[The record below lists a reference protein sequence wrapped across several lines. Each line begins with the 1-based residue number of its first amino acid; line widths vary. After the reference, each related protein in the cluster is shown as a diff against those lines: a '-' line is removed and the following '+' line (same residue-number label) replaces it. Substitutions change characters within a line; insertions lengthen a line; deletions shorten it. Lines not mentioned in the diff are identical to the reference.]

1 MNLEEEVRI
10 LRKENAKLK
19 RRVAELENQLQT
31 AK

>member
-19 RRVAELENQLQT
+19 RRVAEM
-31 AK
+31 K